1 MFESKTYQEKRAALN
16 EILLQQVLNEV
27 LRMSDEKGRERLM
40 GAFDSYAR
48 AQQGLRDREAD
59 RVLGPVER
67 EEGVRYADLPTIR
80 DYLEA
85 NLGRTYFDFRDHTT
99 APDGAIGTAGF
110 GTKFAD
116 WVAGLPDLDKSF
128 GPEMKTGFYQDT
140 STRFGKRFP
149 ILVLVDGSL
158 ITVVIFNQHYSAQT
172 LNLDHVPE
180 DYRWENHTHYALRGE
195 MYTYRDHL
203 TVEQFESM
211 FAEALAA
218 HTQVALV
225 APEVKVLE
233 TQDDDAVTT
242 PAE

>member
-1 MFESKTYQEKRAALN
+1 MFESKTYHEKRAALN

-40 GAFDSYAR
+40 GSFNDYAR
-48 AQQGLRDREAD
+48 AQQGLRDREAE
-59 RVLGPVER
+59 RVLGPVNR
-67 EEGVRYADLPTIR
+67 DEGMRYADLPTIR

-85 NLGRTYFDFRDHTT
+85 NLGRTYFGFRDHTS

-110 GTKFAD
+110 ATKFND
-116 WVAGLPDLDKSF
+116 WVTGLPDLDKSF
-128 GPEMKTGFYQDT
+128 GREMKTGFYQDT
-140 STRFGKRFP
+140 STRFGMRFP

-180 DYRWENHTHYALRGE
+180 DYRWDNHTHYALRGE

-203 TVEQFESM
+203 TVEQFEAL
-211 FAEALAA
+211 FTEALAA
-218 HTQVALV
+218 HTEVAMI
-225 APEVKVLE
+225 APEVKALE
-233 TQDDDAVTT
+233 PQEDATPT